1 MKNIFNALAIAASVM
16 SLTLG
21 SCKKEEDKKQLTIP
35 SSYTSADFDANTVTE
50 FGVRNRLAAFSAY
63 MKKGESVVNKLNAD
77 SLNHYFAVNGPV
89 TLSSITAAYYDNLV
103 KNSWLQVLVS
113 CSGNNYDPAKGDT
126 ATNGGVYGARLLDKR
141 AKETL
146 QEIEKGLYASALYNH
161 LLTLAQGP
169 ITAATVDKMI
179 AIYGA
184 HPNFPN
190 TNTASKTTTPDVVI
204 ALYTARRDK
213 NDGNGLYSQIK
224 NNFIKLK
231 AAVEAGADYNQERDE
246 AFAGIKLGIEKAI
259 MATVVNYGYTAI
271 TKLST
276 TSPPAA
282 TISGGLHDLSE
293 CVGFIHGFKAIPQA
307 NRKITDTEI
316 DELLAFLNSPAG
328 ADATMYKFVTDG
340 VTELA
345 KITQLQNKI
354 KSIYGFSSAE
364 MEDFKQNW
372 ISVQGR

>member
-1 MKNIFNALAIAASVM
+1 
-16 SLTLG
+16 
-21 SCKKEEDKKQLTIP
+21 
-35 SSYTSADFDANTVTE
+35 
-50 FGVRNRLAAFSAY
+50 
-63 MKKGESVVNKLNAD
+63 
-77 SLNHYFAVNGPV
+77 
-89 TLSSITAAYYDNLV
+89 
-103 KNSWLQVLVS
+103 
-113 CSGNNYDPAKGDT
+113 
-126 ATNGGVYGARLLDKR
+126 
-141 AKETL
+141 
-146 QEIEKGLYASALYNH
+146 
-161 LLTLAQGP
+161 
-169 ITAATVDKMI
+169 MI

-246 AFAGIKLGIEKAI
+246 ALAGIKLGIEKAI

>member
-146 QEIEKGLYASALYNH
+146 QEIEIGR
-161 LLTLAQGP
+161 
-169 ITAATVDKMI
+169 
-179 AIYGA
+179 A
-184 HPNFPN
+184 H
-190 TNTASKTTTPDVVI
+190 V
-204 ALYTARRDK
+204 
-213 NDGNGLYSQIK
+213 
-224 NNFIKLK
+224 
-231 AAVEAGADYNQERDE
+231 
-246 AFAGIKLGIEKAI
+246 
-259 MATVVNYGYTAI
+259 
-271 TKLST
+271 
-276 TSPPAA
+276 
-282 TISGGLHDLSE
+282 
-293 CVGFIHGFKAIPQA
+293 
-307 NRKITDTEI
+307 
-316 DELLAFLNSPAG
+316 
-328 ADATMYKFVTDG
+328 
-340 VTELA
+340 
-345 KITQLQNKI
+345 
-354 KSIYGFSSAE
+354 
-364 MEDFKQNW
+364 
-372 ISVQGR
+372 